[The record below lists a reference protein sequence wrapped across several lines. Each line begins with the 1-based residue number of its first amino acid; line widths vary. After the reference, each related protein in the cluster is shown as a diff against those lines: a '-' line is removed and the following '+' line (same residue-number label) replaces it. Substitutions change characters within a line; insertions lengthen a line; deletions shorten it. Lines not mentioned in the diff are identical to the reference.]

1 MPRKDLQKRKEY
13 AKEYRN
19 RKRAFVNKIS
29 SEWNKKNPEKAK
41 KIQKDYRERNREKV
55 RMAQKKWA
63 TENPNKQKDAVKN
76 WARLNTNKIRE
87 YSRKRRNSK
96 FNAKGFHTQGEWEL
110 LKRQYGFICQ
120 SCNKSEPIIKLTE
133 DHIIPLSKGGT
144 DYIDN
149 IQPLC
154 GSCNCKKHT
163 KIINYGKNL

>member
-55 RMAQKKWA
+55 RMAQKK
-63 TENPNKQKDAVKN
+63 